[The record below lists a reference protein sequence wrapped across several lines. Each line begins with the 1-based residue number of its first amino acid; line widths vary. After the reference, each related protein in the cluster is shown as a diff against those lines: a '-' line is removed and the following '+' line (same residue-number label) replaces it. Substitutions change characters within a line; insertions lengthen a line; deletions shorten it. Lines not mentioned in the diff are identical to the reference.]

1 MSTWS
6 KRLLSLVL
14 GLAVAFV
21 SADVQLAGKQLP
33 VAIDKDPLLGTWS
46 LNLAKSKYS
55 PGPPP
60 KSQTRTYQ
68 QELSGA
74 ETRPLVSAG
83 VKTTVKTVDS
93 AGHTTSVEYISKY
106 DGVEYPVAGS
116 PNSDMITLK
125 KIDAYRA
132 EAIVTHAGKEIASA
146 KRVISADGKTMT
158 ITYEGM
164 WEGQS
169 VHNLVVFDKQSTSQ

>member
-1 MSTWS
+1 M
-6 KRLLSLVL
+6 LSLVVAVVHADL
-14 GLAVAFV
+14 HLAA
-21 SADVQLAGKQLP
+21 KQVP
-33 VAIDKDPLLGTWS
+33 GTKDKDPLMGTWI

-60 KSQTRTYQ
+60 KSQMRTYE

-74 ETRPLVSAG
+74 ETRPVVIAG

-146 KRVISADGKTMT
+146 QRVISPDGKTMT
-158 ITYEGM
+158 ITYDGM

-169 VHNLVVFDKQSTSQ
+169 VHNVVVFDKQSTSE